1 MELILLT
8 GRPVLVHAASGI
20 SDMQSWGDGFPFPSN
35 STLLQTRHI
44 MLRTIY
50 RLLLSL
56 SATSWFI
63 LVFLVKYLFELDI
76 VYYCVTIAGC
86 LIASIVITMIGLK
99 LSKKLDCDDLNDYSE
114 LELVDNEG
122 LSIYLAY
129 FFVALSVDNLVI
141 MGIVYAIIFA
151 FTFITQATYYNPL
164 FIIFNYHFY
173 KGVTVNGVRHNLII
187 KGDIINNTK
196 TMPKRARRINN
207 TTFISEKED

>member
-1 MELILLT
+1 
-8 GRPVLVHAASGI
+8 
-20 SDMQSWGDGFPFPSN
+20 
-35 STLLQTRHI
+35 

-99 LSKKLDCDDLNDYSE
+99 LSKKLDVDNLNDYNE

-129 FFVALSVDNLVI
+129 FFVSLSVDNLVI
-141 MGIVYAIIFA
+141 MGIIYAIIFA

-187 KGDIINNTK
+187 KGDVINNTK
-196 TMPKRARRINN
+196 TIPKHARRINN
-207 TTFISEKED
+207 TTFISERED

>member
-1 MELILLT
+1 
-8 GRPVLVHAASGI
+8 
-20 SDMQSWGDGFPFPSN
+20 
-35 STLLQTRHI
+35 

-99 LSKKLDCDDLNDYSE
+99 LSKKLDVDNLNDYNE

-122 LSIYLAY
+122 VFS
-129 FFVALSVDNLVI
+129 ALNWPHNSALNWPHPGTDRRSDHERRSDYRGGQHRCGEIDVCPDL
-141 MGIVYAIIFA
+141 G
-151 FTFITQATYYNPL
+151 
-164 FIIFNYHFY
+164 
-173 KGVTVNGVRHNLII
+173 KGVGRGVS
-187 KGDIINNTK
+187 
-196 TMPKRARRINN
+196 A
-207 TTFISEKED
+207 

>member
-1 MELILLT
+1 
-8 GRPVLVHAASGI
+8 
-20 SDMQSWGDGFPFPSN
+20 
-35 STLLQTRHI
+35 
-44 MLRTIY
+44 MLRAIY

-63 LVFLVKYLFELDI
+63 LVFLIKYLFEIDL
-76 VYYCVTIAGC
+76 VYYCCTIIGC
-86 LIASIVITMIGLK
+86 IFVSFMITIIGLK
-99 LSKKLDCDDLNDYSE
+99 LSKKLEGDGLNKYKE

-141 MGIVYAIIFA
+141 MGIIYAIIFV

-173 KGVTVNGVRHNLII
+173 KGVTINGVRHNLII
-187 KGDIINNTK
+187 KGDIINDAAE
-196 TMPKRARRINN
+196 MPQHARRINN
-207 TTFISEKED
+207 TTFISERED